1 MAKASLG
8 PSFRRG
14 IQWRLGRLFLIVL
27 ISFSCVSAA
36 SAAKR
41 VALVIGIDG
50 YQNLPKLEKA
60 VSDAR
65 AVGAVLGEIGF
76 NVIAGENLTRRE
88 MNRKLA
94 DLEAAIGPG
103 DTLFFFFA
111 GDGIALGP

>member
-8 PSFRRG
+8 PSFRDG

-65 AVGAVLGEIGF
+65 ASAPCWERS
-76 NVIAGENLTRRE
+76 ALTSLPARTSR
-88 MNRKLA
+88 
-94 DLEAAIGPG
+94 AAR
-103 DTLFFFFA
+103 
-111 GDGIALGP
+111 